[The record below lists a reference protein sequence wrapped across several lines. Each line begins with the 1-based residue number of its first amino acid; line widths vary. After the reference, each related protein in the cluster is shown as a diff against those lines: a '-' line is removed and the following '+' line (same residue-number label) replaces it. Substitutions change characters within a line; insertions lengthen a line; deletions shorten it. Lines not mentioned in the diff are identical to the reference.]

1 MNNMNEVF
9 TYKPINNTIIY
20 VNMMKL
26 RKTMILASMFAMLPL
41 TGCRNEAMYE
51 FAYDGVA
58 KLQTLIEY
66 ADTLYLKHLYHGQ
79 PPVGEYGPI
88 VLIIFSVIGES
99 QIRENDYFAYEDED
113 TYYLGLDA
121 VSLYDY
127 RDHYVQLD
135 VSSVNDHFG
144 FEL

>member
-1 MNNMNEVF
+1 MNTKKAFITLAVLV
-9 TYKPINNTIIY
+9 TLP
-20 VNMMKL
+20 
-26 RKTMILASMFAMLPL
+26 LAS
-41 TGCRNEAMYE
+41 CRNEAMYE

-79 PPVGEYGPI
+79 PPVGDYGPI
-88 VLIIFSVIGES
+88 VLIIYSVIGES

-121 VSLYDY
+121 ISLYDY